1 MKHLVLSLLLI
12 SAMGLWVLMAQQQP
26 SSPAPVE
33 QASPKPSAT
42 QPPALRE
49 PEATGNA
56 AASLAQSETAAK
68 PSAAAPTATA
78 TPQPAAAS
86 QDGGPDGVRRRMGPG
101 GFGPGVGPGPGGF
114 GGMRRRDPAEDGGG
128 PTEDSALSQTIRMDG
143 EKVVLQFPGNP
154 VIDLL
159 SIYEL
164 LTGLTLVKDSAILEG
179 APISLATP
187 RAVDKA
193 EAIKLIE
200 ATLFTNGYAIVME
213 PSGKS
218 ARILPAR
225 TQSANAVQFSQGLK
239 FYTKAEELPPSETL
253 VTYFMK
259 LENLDPE
266 QAASMLSGHIGLG
279 VYGRMTPVL
288 TPAGL
293 LITES
298 SSVLRQLIAICQTL
312 DQPATSA
319 SLVTKFIALEHADA
333 ATVAQIIQATLTAQA
348 QEKETKGVNT
358 IRGESVR
365 DGKSDGKPQSS
376 DPRDNAPRVNPVYI
390 NGQWVIPGSPQAPQP
405 TAQVVADTRLN
416 QILVV
421 ASAADY
427 TYIAS
432 LVAEFDKPLKH
443 EEPYERKLRY
453 AAAIDVISAVVD
465 LLQEPQ
471 GSAAALPGGGTLQGQ
486 RQQSFSSSSSQLLGG
501 RTTTGTRGGQVL
513 SSSSGSADSDTA
525 SSSSAGIGS
534 RADVIQGPT
543 QDNAPISVLVGKT
556 RVVADPMTNSILV
569 VGRKSEIEKV
579 GSLLDKLD
587 RRPAQVYLATV
598 IGQLTLGDGF
608 EFGVDYLSRVAR
620 NGQNPNF
627 TAGNLTSNLDL
638 PGNNY
643 NVRRGEIPP
652 LNVTG
657 INGNLGDGGAT
668 GTFSALINPVKGT
681 NGLNLY
687 GAIGNGFEAFVSA
700 LETTNRFKVL
710 SRPSVFALNNRKAV
724 ITSGSLIPVPA
735 QTVQNLNA
743 NNAGTFTTTIDYRDV
758 VLKLEVVPLINEE
771 GEVSLTI
778 AQINDTVTSEK
789 VIANNTVPVIATEQ
803 IVTTV
808 NVADGKTIVL
818 GGLISDAQ
826 KKDRSGTPVLSRIPG
841 LGALFRRDTESNQRK
856 ELLIFIQP
864 TVIHD
869 DQQMQ
874 QASQQEQIRTSV
886 GPESLERHPQR
897 PAPGATIPPLNP
909 EKRKPWIKRIFSR
922 D

>member
-1 MKHLVLSLLLI
+1 M
-12 SAMGLWVLMAQQQP
+12 
-26 SSPAPVE
+26 E
-33 QASPKPSAT
+33 
-42 QPPALRE
+42 
-49 PEATGNA
+49 
-56 AASLAQSETAAK
+56 
-68 PSAAAPTATA
+68 
-78 TPQPAAAS
+78 
-86 QDGGPDGVRRRMGPG
+86 
-101 GFGPGVGPGPGGF
+101 
-114 GGMRRRDPAEDGGG
+114 
-128 PTEDSALSQTIRMDG
+128 G

-154 VIDLL
+154 VSDLL

-179 APISLATP
+179 AAISLATP
-187 RAVDKA
+187 RAVDKT

-200 ATLFTNGYAIVME
+200 ATLFTNGYAIVTE

-225 TQSANAVQFSQGLK
+225 TQSASGVQFSQGLH
-239 FYTKAEELPPSETL
+239 FYTKAEELPAGETL

-266 QAASMLSGHIGLG
+266 QAATMLSGHIGLG

-288 TPAGL
+288 TPPGL

-298 SSVLRQLIAICQTL
+298 SSVLRQLIAICETI
-312 DQPATSA
+312 DQPANSA
-319 SLVTKFIALEHADA
+319 SLVTKFIPLEHADA
-333 ATVAQIIQATLTAQA
+333 GTVAQIIQATLSAQA
-348 QEKETKGVNT
+348 QEKESKGVNT
-358 IRGESVR
+358 IRGEAPA
-365 DGKSDGKPQSS
+365 GKSDAKPQSN

-390 NGQWVIPGSPQAPQP
+390 NGQWVIPNSPQSPQP

-432 LVAEFDKPLKH
+432 LVAEFDKPLKY
-443 EEPYERKLRY
+443 EEPFERRLRY
-453 AAAIDVISAVVD
+453 AAAIDVLAAVVD

-471 GSAAALPGGGTLQGQ
+471 GTAAALPGGGSVQAQ

-513 SSSSGSADSDTA
+513 SSSAGSAGAGDGDTA
-525 SSSSAGIGS
+525 SASSGLGS

-543 QDNAPISVLVGKT
+543 QDNAPVSVLVGKT

-569 VGRKSEIEKV
+569 VGRKSEVEKV
-579 GSLLDKLD
+579 SGLLDKLD
-587 RRPAQVYLATV
+587 RKPSQVYLATV
-598 IGQLTLGDGF
+598 IGQLTLGDGY
-608 EFGVDYLSRVAR
+608 EFGVDYLARVA
-620 NGQNPNF
+620 NAGGNPNF
-627 TAGNLTSNLDL
+627 TAGNLMSNRQLYNQPLDVRSGQIPFQTSTTL
-638 PGNNY
+638 
-643 NVRRGEIPP
+643 
-652 LNVTG
+652 TG
-657 INGNLGDGGAT
+657 ANGTQTLQTAANRVA
-668 GTFSALINPVKGT
+668 AA

-687 GAIGNGFEAFVSA
+687 GAIGSGVDVFLSA

-735 QTVQNLNA
+735 QTVQNLN
-743 NNAGTFTTTIDYRDV
+743 NNNGGTFTTTIDYRDV
-758 VLKLEVVPLINEE
+758 VLKLEVVPLINED
-771 GEVSLTI
+771 GEISLTI

-789 VIANNTVPVIATEQ
+789 QIANNTVPVIATEQ

-808 NVADGKTIVL
+808 NVSDGKTIVL

-826 KKDRSGTPVLSRIPG
+826 KRDRNGTPLLSRIPG
-841 LGALFRRDTESNQRK
+841 LGALFSRDTTSNQRK

-864 TVIHD
+864 TVIRED
-869 DQQMQ
+869 GQMQ
-874 QASQQEQIRTSV
+874 AASLQEQGRASV
-886 GPESLERHPQR
+886 GPDALERFPQKPN
-897 PAPGATIPPLNP
+897 PAEPIPPVNP
-909 EKRKPWIKRIFSR
+909 QQRKSWIKRVFSR